1 MEKALYCV
9 NYARKCMHVSKYM
22 YVRTYVCKL
31 CLLVTTQ
38 QDESGSLAPKLGK
51 QFQGGECL
59 ILKAK
64 KAQEGKNYPT
74 SDYGSLLYLTRSFW
88 VIMGKTPF

>member
-1 MEKALYCV
+1 
-9 NYARKCMHVSKYM
+9 M

-38 QDESGSLAPKLGK
+38 QDESSSLAPKIGK

-59 ILKAK
+59 ILNKAK
-64 KAQEGKNYPT
+64 KAQEGSELSNI
-74 SDYGSLLYLTRSFW
+74 GSRFSVVLNPEVLGDHGENTFLKPRPS
-88 VIMGKTPF
+88 P